1 MSSCETKTKCNFLH
15 DRTKDNTSSS
25 VEFSLKD
32 CSDLPIDL
40 TDATAIGVITR
51 DVDGLVVKE
60 VSLSS
65 GLTISTPTNGI
76 IVLDK
81 FFCDFE
87 VGIYSLKITF
97 TLANTDIKSYI
108 KRKFKVIL

>member
-1 MSSCETKTKCNFLH
+1 MIENCGFLN

-25 VEFSLKD
+25 VEFSLTD
-32 CSDLPIDL
+32 TVTGLPIDL

-51 DVDGLVVKE
+51 DVDGAIVKE

-65 GLTISTPTNGI
+65 GLTIDTPTNGI
-76 IVLDK
+76 IILDK

>member
-1 MSSCETKTKCNFLH
+1 MIENCGFLN

-25 VEFSLKD
+25 VEFTLID
-32 CSDLPIDL
+32 TLTELPIDL
-40 TDATAIGVITR
+40 TGATAIGVITR

-60 VSLSS
+60 VSLSN

>member
-1 MSSCETKTKCNFLH
+1 MSENKCNFLH

-25 VEFSLKD
+25 VEFTLTD
-32 CSDLPIDL
+32 CSDLPINL
-40 TDATAIGVITR
+40 TGATAVGVITR